1 MENGLN
7 KYNLIFKDDEAFIA
21 YLMAIFEDPSFS
33 EEQLRYIIDMGIED
47 ALYLYEKN
55 KRTSPLAV
63 YVTEVVK
70 TYVQE
75 IKDSKNLK

>member
-1 MENGLN
+1 MENKLN
-7 KYNLIFKDDEAFIA
+7 KFNLIFRDDEAFIA
-21 YLMAIFEDPSFS
+21 YLMVIFEDPMFT
-33 EEQLRYIIDMGIED
+33 EEQLRYIIETAIED

-70 TYVQE
+70 TYIQD
-75 IKDSKNLK
+75 IKENKK